1 MSPSPAAP
9 GSVVCPLGERGATL
23 ASVIST
29 TSEARSRFHLRHIEL
44 HGHRVGYRMAG
55 TGPAIV
61 LIHGLTGSST
71 TWREV
76 MPVLAER
83 FTVVAP
89 DLLGHGES
97 AKPRGDYSLGAFASG
112 VRDLLV
118 ALGIDRA
125 TVVGHSLGGGVAMQ
139 LAYQFPERCE
149 RLVLVAS
156 GGLGKDVTPFL
167 RAVTLPGSEYVL
179 PLLLSRQ
186 LHQVLSGAGG
196 LMRRVGFRPGV
207 VGAEVWR
214 SYSGLSETRGLQ
226 AFINTVRSVI
236 DIGGQRVSARDR
248 LYLAQEMPTLIVW
261 GDRDQII
268 PVAHARIAHELMP
281 GSELRIVEGA
291 GHFLPFE
298 RPEPF
303 LEALSKFIATTEPA
317 TTDAARFRDLLLSR
331 TSASE

>member
-1 MSPSPAAP
+1 M
-9 GSVVCPLGERGATL
+9 
-23 ASVIST
+23 ASVTST
-29 TSEARSRFHLRHIEL
+29 TSEARSRFHLRHVEL

-61 LIHGLTGSST
+61 LVHGLTGSST

-118 ALGIDRA
+118 ALGVDRA

-196 LMRRVGFRPGV
+196 LLQRVGFRPGV

-214 SYSGLSETRGLQ
+214 SYSGLSDTRGLQ

-236 DIGGQRVSARDR
+236 DLGGQRVSARDR

-261 GDRDQII
+261 GDRDQVI
-268 PVAHARIAHELMP
+268 PVSHAHIAHELMP
-281 GSELRIVEGA
+281 GSVLRIVEGA

-303 LEALSKFIATTEPA
+303 LDALSEFIATTEPA
-317 TTDAARFRDLLLSR
+317 NTDAARFRDLLLTR
-331 TSASE
+331 TSHPE